1 MVRAIAK
8 NVTGFFDGSATFGA
22 GETNT
27 TTLSSAG
34 IFDIFVAKYDASG
47 DLVWA
52 KRAGGTDFDEGLGI
66 AVDVSGNSYVTGFFA
81 GSATFGAG
89 ETNAT
94 TLTSAGSDE
103 IFVAKY
109 GAGVGSITIVKDT
122 QPNGPRDFS
131 FTTTGGLLPATFE
144 LDDDAEA
151 TLPNTQTYADI
162 PAGPYSVTELGGT
175 GFFASLSCTD
185 PDCGTT
191 TAARTRRSTS
201 TPARP

>member
-1 MVRAIAK
+1 MSRVFSR
-8 NVTGFFDGSATFGA
+8 
-22 GETNT
+22 
-27 TTLSSAG
+27 
-34 IFDIFVAKYDASG
+34 
-47 DLVWA
+47 
-52 KRAGGTDFDEGLGI
+52 
-66 AVDVSGNSYVTGFFA
+66 

-185 PDCGTT
+185 PDGGTT